1 MTAVIDSIHSVL
13 GPFANTK
20 STLSTTRSK
29 INVLSSSG
37 QVTETLAP
45 DTPDHIIYSGKISNS
60 DGAPIS
66 ISLRRGAPFKD
77 TPGFVWSILGE
88 TGEIRVAAARPS
100 IQAYEMST
108 QILVQSFESGDV
120 QEVDWEEK
128 QSPFKLPAK
137 NLATLYEAFANGKKG
152 TYPEFADA
160 VELHK
165 ELEEMLKQWDAEGG
179 H

>member
-20 STLSTTRSK
+20 STLAITRPK
-29 INVLSSSG
+29 INVVSSSG
-37 QVTETLAP
+37 QVIETVTP
-45 DTPDHIIYSGKISNS
+45 DTPDNIIYSGKISNS

-66 ISLRRGAPFKD
+66 VSLRRGAPFKD

-88 TGEIRVAAARPS
+88 TGEIRVETARAS

-108 QILVQSFESGDV
+108 KVLVQNFESGDV
-120 QEVDWEEK
+120 QEVDLDEK

-137 NLATLYEAFANGKKG
+137 NLATLYEAFASGKKG
-152 TYPEFADA
+152 TYPEFGDA
-160 VELHK
+160 VERHK
-165 ELEEMLKQWDAEGG
+165 ELEEMLKQWDAERG